1 MKFWLPT
8 IIAASVLTACAPVS
22 EQETREPE
30 AATGFAEKSAVTADK
45 FMVAAANPHAV
56 DAGYEVLRRGG
67 SAVDAAVA
75 VQAMLG
81 LVEPQS
87 SGPGGGAFILYWD
100 NEENKLYSIDARE
113 TAPMD
118 ATESL
123 FLDEEGNAP
132 KWIDAVVGG
141 RSVGTPGV
149 IRGLELAHKRWGKAD
164 WSSLF
169 SQTIELSKEGFE
181 VSPRLAKLVEM
192 EINPGVKKM
201 PAASNYFFPNGEPLE
216 AGSTLKNPDYA
227 NSLSLIAEQGADALY
242 QGELAEK
249 IVNAV
254 QNSPIEPGVLS
265 LKDLS
270 QYKAKLREPVCSV
283 YRQYQVCGMGPPS
296 SGGITTLQTLGVLE
310 NFELGE
316 LEPNSEQFVH
326 LFTQASRMAYADRNQ
341 WIADP
346 DFVEMPVEAML
357 DKTYL
362 SSRADKITEND
373 MGKAKPGVQL
383 QPGYEQDIAY
393 ELPNTSH
400 VSIVDAEGNVL
411 SMTTSIEMGFGSTV
425 MAGGFL
431 LNNQLTDFS
440 LAPGD
445 GKEKYANRVEAGK
458 RPRSSMDPI
467 IVLDEKGE
475 QVLHALGS
483 PGGSRIINYV
493 SQTLVGMLD
502 WNLNVQEAINLGHVT
517 NRNDYTSLEKG
528 RDISELKSVLEKRG
542 HDVKV
547 IDLNSGLHGVSIDSD
562 GTLIGGADPRREGVA
577 KGE

>member
-8 IIAASVLTACAPVS
+8 IIAASVLTACSPVS

-56 DAGYEVLRRGG
+56 DAGYEILRRGG

-100 NEENKLYSIDARE
+100 NEESKLYSIDARE

-201 PAASNYFFPNGEPLE
+201 PAASNYFFPNGEPLA
-216 AGSTLKNPDYA
+216 AGSTLKNLDYA

-528 RDISELKSVLEKRG
+528 RDISELKTVLEKRG

>member
-1 MKFWLPT
+1 MQRISTISSLWHGTSKFW
-8 IIAASVLTACAPVS
+8 
-22 EQETREPE
+22 
-30 AATGFAEKSAVTADK
+30 
-45 FMVAAANPHAV
+45 
-56 DAGYEVLRRGG
+56 
-67 SAVDAAVA
+67 
-75 VQAMLG
+75 
-81 LVEPQS
+81 
-87 SGPGGGAFILYWD
+87 
-100 NEENKLYSIDARE
+100 
-113 TAPMD
+113 
-118 ATESL
+118 
-123 FLDEEGNAP
+123 
-132 KWIDAVVGG
+132 
-141 RSVGTPGV
+141 
-149 IRGLELAHKRWGKAD
+149 
-164 WSSLF
+164 
-169 SQTIELSKEGFE
+169 
-181 VSPRLAKLVEM
+181 
-192 EINPGVKKM
+192 
-201 PAASNYFFPNGEPLE
+201 
-216 AGSTLKNPDYA
+216 
-227 NSLSLIAEQGADALY
+227 
-242 QGELAEK
+242 
-249 IVNAV
+249 
-254 QNSPIEPGVLS
+254 
-265 LKDLS
+265 
-270 QYKAKLREPVCSV
+270 
-283 YRQYQVCGMGPPS
+283 
-296 SGGITTLQTLGVLE
+296 GITTLQTLGVLE

-383 QPGYEQDIAY
+383 QPEYEQDIAY

-502 WNLNVQEAINLGHVT
+502 WNLNVQQAINLGHVT

-528 RDISELKSVLEKRG
+528 RDISELKADLEKRG